1 MLTGLAAASTVVL
14 ALSPIA
20 APPIR
25 GQGNCHEM
33 GGQMICTVVA
43 EMPVKSAPRSG
54 GRAAAPRV
62 TAPRGGPAAN
72 PARLS
77 PRPASGGVPA
87 LTPGQLIAPGI
98 AWNTQVSSVD
108 PCAAFWADLSGCGP
122 AAPARAAG
130 PAPAAGPVVPQ
141 ISPEQLRQMAMD
153 DLTLTEP
160 HIQSAPCSGAD
171 CKGAVGVPAWFWV
184 PQGDWTPQSATATAG
199 TDSVTATATP
209 TSVTW
214 ELGDGTSI
222 TCSGP
227 GTPYD
232 QSKGWAESPD
242 CGSKWLKAG
251 SYTLTSTL
259 HWTVTFTG
267 SVTDTQDLTT
277 TSTAPVDIGEYQ
289 VLVKG
294 H

>member
-1 MLTGLAAASTVVL
+1 MLTSLPAAATTAAL
-14 ALSPIA
+14 ALSLIA

-25 GQGNCHEM
+25 GQGKCFTIN
-33 GGQMICTVVA
+33 GVRTCTVVA
-43 EMPVKSAPRSG
+43 EMPVKSAPRGG
-54 GRAAAPRV
+54 GRAAPPRV
-62 TAPRGGPAAN
+62 TAPRGPVAN
-72 PARLS
+72 PARF
-77 PRPASGGVPA
+77 RPSTGGTPA
-87 LTPGQLIAPGI
+87 LDPRQLLAPGI
-98 AWNTQVSSVD
+98 AWSPQDQSSV
-108 PCAAFWADLSGCGP
+108 PCAYIWVDRPGCGP
-122 AAPARAAG
+122 VTPSGGAG
-130 PAPAAGPVVPQ
+130 LAPAAGPAAPQ

-160 HIQSAPCSGAD
+160 HIKSAPCSGAD

-184 PQGDWTPQSATATAG
+184 PQGDWTPQVATATAG

-214 ELGDGTSI
+214 DLGDGTSI

-232 QSKGWAESPD
+232 QSRGWAESPD

-251 SYTLTSTL
+251 SYALTSTL
-259 HWTVTFTG
+259 HWTVAFTG
-267 SVTDTQDLTT
+267 SVNGAQDLTT
-277 TSTAPVDIGEYQ
+277 TSTAPVEIGEYQ